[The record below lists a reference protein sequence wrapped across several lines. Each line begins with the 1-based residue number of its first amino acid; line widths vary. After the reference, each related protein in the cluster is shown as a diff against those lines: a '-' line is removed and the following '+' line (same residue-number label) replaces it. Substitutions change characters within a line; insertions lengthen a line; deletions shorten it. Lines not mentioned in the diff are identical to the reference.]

1 MYAFTMLSSTQYGP
15 SVSDSSSVQL
25 VVEEEEEEYDNND
38 EGLELGIKGDN
49 SWTWVV
55 VWLGTK
61 RGDLDASFNVAIT
74 KNRKKNST
82 TTPIF

>member
-25 VVEEEEEEYDNND
+25 VVEEEDNSD
-38 EGLELGIKGDN
+38 EGLEVGIKEDN
-49 SWTWVV
+49 SRTWVI

-82 TTPIF
+82 TIPII